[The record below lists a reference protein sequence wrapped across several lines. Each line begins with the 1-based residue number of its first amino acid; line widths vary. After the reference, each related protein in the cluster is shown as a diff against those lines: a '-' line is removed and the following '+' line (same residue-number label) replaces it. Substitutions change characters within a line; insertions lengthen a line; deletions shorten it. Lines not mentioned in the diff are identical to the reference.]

1 MCLNADF
8 AQADAACCSTNRC
21 FALRDSEYCKE
32 LHNTTNDDWYMLRVT
47 VPTLSSALHSVLP
60 TVRNESNTLLH
71 MAPKLNVTSQVKHM
85 HVCYCHLCRLH
96 TDMNA
101 NKNGSTW
108 AELCERDLENKLII
122 AYSAWRMHRVHQ
134 QKYCNEKDLKTRMR
148 CGCIIDCLDDVDDS
162 QATPRKHATTTT
174 M

>member
-1 MCLNADF
+1 MRCAAFGRCDLLLSGCEQFSALLYVTDVCLNADF

-71 MAPKLNVTSQVKHM
+71 MAPKPNVTSLVKHM
-85 HVCYCHLCRLH
+85 HVCYCHLCRLR
-96 TDMNA
+96 TDMSA
-101 NKNGSTW
+101 NKNGST
-108 AELCERDLENKLII
+108 
-122 AYSAWRMHRVHQ
+122 
-134 QKYCNEKDLKTRMR
+134 
-148 CGCIIDCLDDVDDS
+148 
-162 QATPRKHATTTT
+162 
-174 M
+174 

>member
-1 MCLNADF
+1 MEARNRRCCVDMLESNNLGVIMPCTAFGCCDLLLSGCEQFSALLYVTDVCLNADF

-85 HVCYCHLCRLH
+85 HICYWHLCRLH

-101 NKNGSTW
+101 NKNGST
-108 AELCERDLENKLII
+108 
-122 AYSAWRMHRVHQ
+122 
-134 QKYCNEKDLKTRMR
+134 
-148 CGCIIDCLDDVDDS
+148 
-162 QATPRKHATTTT
+162 
-174 M
+174 